1 MLTLKGSQIF
11 VRWKRHYFYFFSDGH
26 SNSVARVVLMVG
38 HVRAGGGGAP
48 PEHFSHAF
56 RCHF

>member
-11 VRWKRHYFYFFSDGH
+11 VRWKRHYFYFFSDGQFAY
-26 SNSVARVVLMVG
+26 SNSVARVVLMVA

-48 PEHFSHAF
+48 PAVAISKF
-56 RCHF
+56 